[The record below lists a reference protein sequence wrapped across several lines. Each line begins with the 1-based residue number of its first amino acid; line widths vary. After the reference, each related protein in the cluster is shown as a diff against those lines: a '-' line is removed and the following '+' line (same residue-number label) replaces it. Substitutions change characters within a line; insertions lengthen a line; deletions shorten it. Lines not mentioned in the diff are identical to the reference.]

1 MRKSFST
8 RRESNPH
15 PRVYYALD
23 AQPLA
28 NKAQK
33 HPLQA
38 KKYEESFLLHSNVM
52 SFSRKA
58 KDLNAV
64 LQVVLLNGEGP
75 SGDFDDGAVVE
86 VVGEEG
92 RVDRGRH

>member
-1 MRKSFST
+1 
-8 RRESNPH
+8 
-15 PRVYYALD
+15 
-23 AQPLA
+23 
-28 NKAQK
+28 
-33 HPLQA
+33 
-38 KKYEESFLLHSNVM
+38 M

>member
-1 MRKSFST
+1 
-8 RRESNPH
+8 
-15 PRVYYALD
+15 
-23 AQPLA
+23 
-28 NKAQK
+28 
-33 HPLQA
+33 
-38 KKYEESFLLHSNVM
+38 M
-52 SFSRKA
+52 SFSREA

-92 RVDRGRH
+92 RVDRGRHQDDLEQEKNALKTLREKLGIGYEEKL